1 MATRQNKY
9 KTHAPDTGNPTTQ
22 LIQSKHNE
30 KGKDIY
36 NDQNR
41 IHYDTANTYN
51 QNNKTNNKTKQKY
64 IQSNH
69 QNQQP
74 NTFNTHHHD
83 RWKRGTGSYRILKVA
98 TYPLGNCKVLCM
110 LRDEY
115 VCCASNEPFH
125 SPYHETPREHS
136 SVYFFILSSGSPY
149 FFTYTGTCSH
159 GSDRDPINIRFN
171 GINGVLSREREESF
185 TMSTSS
191 AAL

>member
-64 IQSNH
+64 IQSNPN

-136 SVYFFILSSGSPY
+136 SVYFFILSSGSPH
-149 FFTYTGTCSH
+149 FFNIY
-159 GSDRDPINIRFN
+159 RDL
-171 GINGVLSREREESF
+171 LSRIRQRSDYY
-185 TMSTSS
+185 TVQWNQRSS
-191 AAL
+191 QPRTRRVIHYEHQ